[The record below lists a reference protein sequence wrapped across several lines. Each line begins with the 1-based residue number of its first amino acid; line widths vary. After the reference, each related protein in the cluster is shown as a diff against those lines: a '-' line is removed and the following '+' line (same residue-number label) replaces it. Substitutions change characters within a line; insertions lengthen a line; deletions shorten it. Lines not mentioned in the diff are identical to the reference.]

1 MNEFIDKL
9 AKLFGS
15 RRFYATIAGLLVVVL
30 QDTLGLSEDTAMEIA
45 AIVIAWIL
53 GDSITKT

>member
-9 AKLFGS
+9 AKLLGS
-15 RRFYATIAGLLVVVL
+15 RRFYAAVVGLVVVVL